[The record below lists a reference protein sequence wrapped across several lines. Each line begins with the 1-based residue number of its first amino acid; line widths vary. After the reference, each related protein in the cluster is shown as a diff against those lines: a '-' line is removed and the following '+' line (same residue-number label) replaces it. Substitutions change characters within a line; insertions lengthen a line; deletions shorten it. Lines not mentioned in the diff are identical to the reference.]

1 MFQLLKCLIWTP
13 CYSADRLPKMG
24 PLHKANIANPSYHLV
39 VPSKVVLHEVSDGLW
54 WLWVFK
60 SILIP
65 FQSVVPPTEQSSAP
79 LLRQDR
85 LKRKWQH
92 LAIGKCST
100 NWVSHHSFSTTSNQ
114 TLLPKQRLGTELWV
128 LNSYLEVTFMYTK
141 TQTMH
146 KSSWNGVC
154 SLNVCCIKIQ
164 KLRQMRITCW
174 LKCMILSD

>member
-100 NWVSHHSFSTTSNQ
+100 NWVSHHSFSTTPQ
-114 TLLPKQRLGTELWV
+114 TRLCYLNRDWV
-128 LNSYLEVTFMYTK
+128 LNSEYWTLTLRLPLC
-141 TQTMH
+141 TQKH
-146 KSSWNGVC
+146 KLCINPPEMVC
-154 SLNVCCIKIQ
+154 AV
-164 KLRQMRITCW
+164 
-174 LKCMILSD
+174 